1 MPTNLPRPRVKEK
14 RSIFSIVLN
23 TFMVGSALIL
33 TFVVLMQEE
42 RYAMGQPGAS
52 IAGTIEQLTQQVA
65 VDTTGESQAS
75 LPPD

>member
-23 TFMVGSALIL
+23 AFMVGSALIL
-33 TFVVLMQEE
+33 TFMVLMQEE
-42 RYAMGQPGAS
+42 RYAMGQPGYL
-52 IAGTIEQLTQQVA
+52 AGTIGQLTQQVA

-75 LPPD
+75 MPPD

>member
-14 RSIFSIVLN
+14 SSVFSVVLN

-33 TFVVLMQEE
+33 TFMVVMQEE
-42 RYAMGQPGAS
+42 RYVNGQEGYL
-52 IAGTIEQLTQQVA
+52 AGTIEQLTQQA
-65 VDTTGESQAS
+65 AADTTDPSQTI